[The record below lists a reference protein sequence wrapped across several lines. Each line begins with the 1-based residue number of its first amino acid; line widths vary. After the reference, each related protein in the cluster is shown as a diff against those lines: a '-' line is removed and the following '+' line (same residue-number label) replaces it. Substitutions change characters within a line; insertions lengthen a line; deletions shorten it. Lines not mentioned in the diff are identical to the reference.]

1 MGIQGLLH
9 GHHGENMK
17 LSHIPTITEE
27 YDKVP
32 KLSISP

>member
-9 GHHGENMK
+9 EHHGENIK
-17 LSHIPTITEE
+17 LSHIPTITGEH
-27 YDKVP
+27 DKVP